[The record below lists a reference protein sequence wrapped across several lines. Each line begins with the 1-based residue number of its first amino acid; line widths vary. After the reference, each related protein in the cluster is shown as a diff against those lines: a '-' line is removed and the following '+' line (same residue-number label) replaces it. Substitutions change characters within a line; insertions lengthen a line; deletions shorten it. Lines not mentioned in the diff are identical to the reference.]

1 MKPFTFQIVYSFVAI
16 FILLYA
22 LTILSTAVL
31 TTAFKSENYFDLI
44 FKVLTIIIG
53 TSIIGMNANITVFI
67 IALNIM
73 LN

>member
-16 FILLYA
+16 FILLYT

-31 TTAFKSENYFDLI
+31 TTTVKSENYFDLI
-44 FKVLTIIIG
+44 FKVLTLIIG
-53 TSIIGMNANITVFI
+53 TSIIGANAIITVFI

>member
-16 FILLYA
+16 FILLYT

-31 TTAFKSENYFDLI
+31 TTTVKSENYFDLI

-53 TSIIGMNANITVFI
+53 TSIIGMNAIITVFI